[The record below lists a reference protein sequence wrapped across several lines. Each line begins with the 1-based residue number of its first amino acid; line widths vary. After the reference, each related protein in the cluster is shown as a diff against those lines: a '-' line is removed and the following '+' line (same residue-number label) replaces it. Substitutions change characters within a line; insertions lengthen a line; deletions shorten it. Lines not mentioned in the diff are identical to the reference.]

1 MLLQDL
7 IRKGPFFLHPFKIL
21 QDLARSCEIFRDFA
35 GFFRNLAWIL
45 YKTPARFL
53 QNPARSRMIL
63 QDLEGM
69 QEKRTF
75 SCKILLEHF
84 YWEGTT
90 VATRLWHFVQG
101 VHNLVELWQPCMMVV
116 KWFSKYCTKLSIPQ
130 GNFKATWRVI
140 RTKFNLYI
148 RRVWNIRLCRL
159 NLPSAS
165 TVWWIFNKEQ
175 WDWQISVPKYGY
187 QQLLECRCHNHNLY
201 TNKLF

>member
-1 MLLQDL
+1 MVHTTMKTIFRVAMGPNTISYRSYKHRIPKRCLSNIEVNLRTKFPVKMLLQDL

-35 GFFRNLAWIL
+35 GFFRNLAGIL

-101 VHNLVELWQPCMMVV
+101 VHNLVEL
-116 KWFSKYCTKLSIPQ
+116 
-130 GNFKATWRVI
+130 
-140 RTKFNLYI
+140 
-148 RRVWNIRLCRL
+148 
-159 NLPSAS
+159 
-165 TVWWIFNKEQ
+165 
-175 WDWQISVPKYGY
+175 
-187 QQLLECRCHNHNLY
+187 
-201 TNKLF
+201 